1 MFYLGMNPKSVGVL
15 KIHEPI
21 KSEDVVP
28 AKTFNENDDSSL
40 DSIDDKNSDST
51 IEEDGMLEQAFLL
64 DPSIT
69 VGQVATDY
77 GIDVLDFVRYECGET

>member
-1 MFYLGMNPKSVGVL
+1 MNPKSVGVL
-15 KIHEPI
+15 NIHEPI
-21 KSEDVVP
+21 KSQEVVAP
-28 AKTFNENDDSSL
+28 KTLNENDDSSM
-40 DSIDDKNSDST
+40 DSIDEKSSEST

-77 GIDVLDFVRYECGET
+77 GIDILDFVRYECGES

>member
-1 MFYLGMNPKSVGVL
+1 MNPKSVGVL
-15 KIHEPI
+15 SIQEPI
-21 KSEDVVP
+21 KSQEVVT

-40 DSIDDKNSDST
+40 DNIDEKQSESEF
-51 IEEDGMLEQAFLL
+51 EEDGMLEQAFLL

-77 GIDVLDFVRYECGET
+77 GIDILDFVRYECGET

>member
-1 MFYLGMNPKSVGVL
+1 MNPKCVGVL
-15 KIHEPI
+15 ETHEPVKKI
-21 KSEDVVP
+21 ESVPDITFSENDDTSLDNV
-28 AKTFNENDDSSL
+28 KENEND
-40 DSIDDKNSDST
+40 

-64 DPSIT
+64 DPSLT

>member
-1 MFYLGMNPKSVGVL
+1 MNPKSVGVL
-15 KIHEPI
+15 KIQEPI

-28 AKTFNENDDSSL
+28 TKTFNENDVSSMDSM
-40 DSIDDKNSDST
+40 DEKNSDSA

>member
-1 MFYLGMNPKSVGVL
+1 MNPKSVGVL
-15 KIHEPI
+15 SIQEPI
-21 KSEDVVP
+21 KSQEVVP

-40 DSIDDKNSDST
+40 DNIDEKQSESAF
-51 IEEDGMLEQAFLL
+51 EEDGMLEQAFLL

-77 GIDVLDFVRYECGET
+77 GIDILDFVRYECGET

>member
-1 MFYLGMNPKSVGVL
+1 MNPKSVGVL

-21 KSEDVVP
+21 KSEEVVP
-28 AKTFNENDDSSL
+28 AKTFNENDDDSSM
-40 DSIDDKNSDST
+40 DSIDENNSNST

>member
-1 MFYLGMNPKSVGVL
+1 MNPKSVGVL
-15 KIHEPI
+15 SIQEPI
-21 KSEDVVP
+21 KSQEVVA

-40 DSIDDKNSDST
+40 DNIDEKQSESAF
-51 IEEDGMLEQAFLL
+51 EEDGMLEQAFLL

-77 GIDVLDFVRYECGET
+77 GIDILDFVRYECGET

>member
-1 MFYLGMNPKSVGVL
+1 MNPKSVGVL
-15 KIHEPI
+15 SIQEPI
-21 KSEDVVP
+21 KSQEVVP

-40 DSIDDKNSDST
+40 DNIDEKQSESEF
-51 IEEDGMLEQAFLL
+51 EEDGMLEQAFLL

-77 GIDVLDFVRYECGET
+77 GIDILDFVRYECGET